1 LLIKQTNK
9 RASREDNM
17 TENEIKEKSFMIADT
32 IYFTFIDE
40 LSPYEQEKF
49 VISDKDNTDNKG
61 NIVGTKNTDLGIEV
75 FDSINNTII
84 ELLEQQ
90 ARK

>member
-1 LLIKQTNK
+1 
-9 RASREDNM
+9 M
-17 TENEIKEKSFMIADT
+17 TEQQIKEKSFIISDK

-40 LSPYEQEKF
+40 LGQYEKEKF
-49 VISDKDNTDNKG
+49 VIPDEDNTDEKG

-75 FDSINNTII
+75 FDSIENTII

-90 ARK
+90 ASKQ

>member
-1 LLIKQTNK
+1 MIIK
-9 RASREDNM
+9 DNPKYVSGEE
-17 TENEIKEKSFMIADT
+17 TKLFNLIADT

-90 ARK
+90 ASEQKG

>member
-1 LLIKQTNK
+1 
-9 RASREDNM
+9 M
-17 TENEIKEKSFMIADT
+17 TEEQIKEKSFMIADK

-40 LSPYEQEKF
+40 LNDNERKKF
-49 VISDKDNTDNKG
+49 VVLDEDNTDDKG

-75 FDSINNTII
+75 FDSIENTII

-90 ARK
+90 ARGK

>member
-1 LLIKQTNK
+1 
-9 RASREDNM
+9 
-17 TENEIKEKSFMIADT
+17 MIADK

-40 LSPYEQEKF
+40 LNQYEKEKF
-49 VISDKDNTDNKG
+49 VIPDKDNTDDKG

-75 FDSINNTII
+75 FDNIENTII

-90 ARK
+90 ASEQKG

>member
-1 LLIKQTNK
+1 
-9 RASREDNM
+9 M
-17 TENEIKEKSFMIADT
+17 VADK

-40 LSPYEQEKF
+40 LSQHEQEKF
-49 VISDKDNTDNKG
+49 VIPDKDNTDDKG

-75 FDSINNTII
+75 FDNIENTII

-90 ARK
+90 AS